1 MRFSLVA
8 GEASGDLL
16 GGELMAAL
24 TQRWP
29 QLASDGIGG
38 PRMAQF
44 GFEPWW
50 PYEKLAVR
58 GYIEVLKHYRGIA
71 RIRDE
76 LRDRLIANPP
86 DAFIGIDAPDFNLG
100 LEESLKSRGIKTIHY
115 VCPSIWA
122 WRPERIHK
130 IKRAADHVLCLF
142 PFEPDILAREGIP
155 ATYVGHPLANVI
167 PMQADKLAAKREL
180 GIAEDAEVL
189 AVLPGSRASEVD
201 YHAEIFLAA
210 AAIVQRARPG
220 LVIVVPAMPALKS
233 RVEEAARRAGLFK
246 DVHIVAGQS
255 HTVLA
260 ACDLTLI
267 ASGTATLEAALFK
280 LPMVI
285 AYRVNWISYFMM
297 KPMKLQPWIGL
308 PNILSGEFVVPELI
322 QRDANP
328 ESLARALLD
337 WLEAPGRMT
346 AVREKFVALHEL
358 LQRDSA
364 QLATDAIEKTLQR

>member
-16 GGELMAAL
+16 GGELLAGL
-24 TQRWP
+24 TRRWP
-29 QLASDGIGG
+29 QLATDGIGG
-38 PRMAQF
+38 PQMAQH
-44 GFEPWW
+44 GFVPWW

-58 GYIEVLKHYRGIA
+58 GYIEVLRHYRGIVK
-71 RIRDE
+71 IRDE
-76 LRDRLIANPP
+76 LRERLITHPP
-86 DAFIGIDAPDFNLG
+86 ECFIGIDAPDFNLG
-100 LEESLKSRGIKTIHY
+100 LEESLRARGIKTVHY

-122 WRPERIHK
+122 WRPERVHK
-130 IKRAADHVLCLF
+130 IKRSADHVLCLF
-142 PFEPDILAREGIP
+142 PFEPDILAREGIA

-167 PMQADKLAAKREL
+167 PMQADKRGARAQL
-180 GIAEDAEVL
+180 GIPQDAEVL
-189 AVLPGSRASEVD
+189 AVLPGSRASEID
-201 YHAEIFLAA
+201 YHAEVFLAA
-210 AAIVQRARPG
+210 AARVQRARPG
-220 LVIVVPAMPALKS
+220 LHLVVPAMPVLKQ
-233 RVEEAARRAGLFK
+233 RIEQAARRAGLER
-246 DVHIVAGQS
+246 DLHILAGQS
-255 HTVLA
+255 HLALA

-322 QRDANP
+322 QQGANP

-337 WLEAPGRMT
+337 WLEAPGKMA

-358 LQRDSA
+358 LRRDTA
-364 QLATDAIEKTLQR
+364 QLATDAIQETLQR

>member
-16 GGELMAAL
+16 GGELLEGL
-24 TQRWP
+24 TRRWP
-29 QLASDGIGG
+29 ELRTDGIGG
-38 PRMAQF
+38 PRMARF

-50 PYEKLAVR
+50 PYENLAVR
-58 GYIEVLKHYRGIA
+58 GYIEVLRHYRGIA

-76 LRDRLIANPP
+76 LRERLLANPP
-86 DAFIGIDAPDFNLG
+86 DAFIGVDAPDFNLG
-100 LEESLKSRGIKTIHY
+100 LEEALRSRGIKTVHY

-142 PFEPDILAREGIP
+142 PFEPEILAREGIA

-167 PMQADKLAAKREL
+167 PMDADKRAARREL
-180 GIAEDAEVL
+180 GLAEDAEVL
-189 AVLPGSRASEVD
+189 AVLPGSRASEIE
-201 YHAEIFLAA
+201 YHAEVFLAA

-220 LVIVVPAMPALKS
+220 LQVVVPAMPVLKS
-233 RVEEAARRAGLFK
+233 RIEEAARRAGLAK
-246 DVHIVAGQS
+246 DIHVVAGRS
-255 HTVLA
+255 HDVLA

-308 PNILSGEFVVPELI
+308 PNILAGEFVVPELI
-322 QRDANP
+322 QQQANP
-328 ESLARALLD
+328 ERLSRALLD
-337 WLEAPGRMT
+337 WLEEPGRMA

-358 LQRDSA
+358 LRKDSA